1 MGGMMEVHF
10 DIIKTFSPKSRV
22 WIYPSSRRL
31 EPAEVQMVNNQI
43 SDFCRQWTAHSQKL
57 QATGWVDWD
66 RFLFLVVDETMA
78 GASGCSIDTSLAFIQ
93 KVGKALQVDFLDRL
107 TFYFLDKEGSLQSVH
122 KKDLSDY
129 VSRGIIQ
136 PDTLFMDTLVSNKE
150 QLDSSWLVPY
160 RHSWHSK
167 IR

>member
-10 DIIKTFSPKSRV
+10 ETIKSFSPKSRV

-31 EPAEVQMVNNQI
+31 EPAEVQQANNEVGE
-43 SDFCRQWTAHSQKL
+43 FCKQWTAHSQKL
-57 QATGWVDWD
+57 KATGWVEWD

-93 KVGKALQVDFLDRL
+93 KLGAALQVDFLDRL
-107 TFYFLDKEGSLQSVH
+107 TFYYLDEVGALQTVL

-129 VSRGIIQ
+129 LLRGIIQ
-136 PDTLFMDTLVSNKE
+136 PDTLFIDTLVSTRE
-150 QLDSSWLVPY
+150 QLESSWLVPY
-160 RHSWHSK
+160 QQSWHSK